1 MSKIELKH
9 IDKFYGK
16 NHILKDVNLTIED
29 GDFMTLLGPSGCGKT
44 TTLRVVSGLEKPQNG
59 TIHMDGK
66 EIVNAAEAHFAPP
79 SERDLN
85 LVFQSYALW
94 PHMTVRENIA
104 FGLNIQKLPKDE
116 VDRRIKDALGRMQI
130 GQYVDRY
137 PSELSGGQ
145 QQRVAIARAIAS
157 EPHLLLM
164 DEPLSNLDAKL
175 RVDMRSELKRLHT
188 KAGTTMI
195 YVTHDQVEALTMST
209 KIAIFR
215 EGIIIQVAHPL
226 ELYNNPANL
235 YVADFIGNPRIN
247 FVDGKAEVSASG
259 LTVNSVLGRMTF
271 PADHLKDENMPQEAS
286 FDAVLGIRPE
296 QIAINTSRQSPSDIE
311 AHIYTSMPA
320 GSETLV
326 TVKVGGVSMVITIR
340 IRWSICRSTPPRS
353 TYLIRK
359 PKTSSSIR
367 LNKHHTSNS
376 HIHKK
381 RREETEG
388 GKTNVTA
395 QAHFSRYSGSNN
407 DVLADRVRRRR
418 SDEGPGQRCCAG
430 SE

>member
-188 KAGTTMI
+188 ETGTTMI

-215 EGIIIQVAHPL
+215 EGIIIQVAPPL

-271 PADHLKDENMPQEAS
+271 PTDHLKDENMPREAS
-286 FDAVLGIRPE
+286 FDAVL
-296 QIAINTSRQSPSDIE
+296 E
-311 AHIYTSMPA
+311 AYIYTSMPA

-326 TVKVGGVSMVITIR
+326 TVKVGGVSMVIKALGITHYSPDQVVYL
-340 IRWSICRSTPPRS
+340 SIDT
-353 TYLIRK
+353 TKINVFDKKTENLIK
-359 PKTSSSIR
+359 
-367 LNKHHTSNS
+367 
-376 HIHKK
+376 
-381 RREETEG
+381 
-388 GKTNVTA
+388 
-395 QAHFSRYSGSNN
+395 YS
-407 DVLADRVRRRR
+407 V
-418 SDEGPGQRCCAG
+418 E
-430 SE
+430 